1 MPTVNSV
8 DRRYTGLPARVA
20 SSTIMAI
27 EVREATP
34 DEWDE
39 AGRVTADAYREFVR
53 DADWKSYLDQIANV
67 RGRADRTTIIVAVDD
82 RRIVGSATLEL
93 EGRVEPE
100 DDPTLEPDEAH
111 IRMLGV
117 APDQR
122 GTGIGSLLMDVCE
135 ARARAAGK
143 TFVTLHTT
151 SRMSAAQAMYA
162 SRGYRRGTDRVFDD
176 GFVLLSY
183 SKRL

>member
-1 MPTVNSV
+1 
-8 DRRYTGLPARVA
+8 
-20 SSTIMAI
+20 MAI

-34 DEWDE
+34 EEWDE

-53 DADWKSYLDQIANV
+53 NADWESYLDQIANV
-67 RGRADRTTIIVAVDD
+67 RGRADRTTIIVALDD

-100 DDPTLEPDEAH
+100 DDPTLAPDEAH

-117 APDQR
+117 APSHR
-122 GTGIGSLLMDVCE
+122 GAGIGSLLMDECE
-135 ARARAAGK
+135 ARAREAGK

-162 SRGYRRGTDRVFDD
+162 SRGYGRGPDRVFDD

>member
-1 MPTVNSV
+1 
-8 DRRYTGLPARVA
+8 
-20 SSTIMAI
+20 MAI

-53 DADWKSYLDQIANV
+53 DADWEDYLNQIANV
-67 RGRADRTTIIVAVDD
+67 RARADRTTIIVAVDD
-82 RRIVGSATLEL
+82 DRLVGSATLEL

-100 DDPTLEPDEAH
+100 DDPTLEPGEAH

-117 APDQR
+117 APDLR
-122 GTGIGSLLMDVCE
+122 GTGVGSLLMDVCE
-135 ARARAAGK
+135 ERARVAGK

-151 SRMSAAQAMYA
+151 PRMSAAQAMYA
-162 SRGYRRGTDRVFDD
+162 SRGYRRGPDRVFED